1 MSEGREPLLRKG
13 VPAPPTPLHPPQ
25 TFSNKTY
32 FFTIIYRRKT
42 GCGGEVCH
50 KILYLYNTITARI
63 CQAVIVKNVI
73 IYILSVVFSPNLRK
87 REVGHREALERIV
100 SAAHDEVY
108 LLLGEKR
115 LGDLELEAV
124 FSKVLADLNGLR
136 RGVCF
141 LVEDENTQ
149 RAALRRLRPEA
160 ELIFS
165 RAELVELVGND
176 PRTST

>member
-1 MSEGREPLLRKG
+1 M
-13 VPAPPTPLHPPQ
+13 
-25 TFSNKTY
+25 
-32 FFTIIYRRKT
+32 
-42 GCGGEVCH
+42 
-50 KILYLYNTITARI
+50 
-63 CQAVIVKNVI
+63 I
-73 IYILSVVFSPNLRK
+73 IYILSVVFSPDLRK

-115 LGDLELEAV
+115 LGELELEAV

-176 PRTST
+176 PRNA